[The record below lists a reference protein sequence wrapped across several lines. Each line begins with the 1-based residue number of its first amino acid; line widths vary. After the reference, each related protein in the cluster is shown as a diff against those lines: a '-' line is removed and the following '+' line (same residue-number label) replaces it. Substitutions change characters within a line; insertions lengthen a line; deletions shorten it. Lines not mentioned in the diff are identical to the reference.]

1 MAFVG
6 IETEIII
13 LACVFGFIMA
23 WGIGANDVANA
34 FGTSVG
40 SGAITLRTALLI
52 ACIFEFS
59 GAYLAGG
66 EVTDTIRK
74 GIIDSEEFIGKSDV
88 LVFGMMSA
96 LLAAG
101 LWLFLA
107 STLGWPVSTTH
118 SIIGGIVGFSIIGLS
133 FNAVNW
139 QAVSSIATTWV
150 LSPILSG
157 VLAYFVFKSI
167 KFLIL
172 DTENPFNNALKFS
185 PIYLFFVGFIIS
197 MLTFLKG
204 LKHVGIDLSFDE
216 AILFSSLFAVGIT
229 IIGFLLLKTSNINK
243 QKDASIESFFAIL
256 VIFTACAMAFAHGSN
271 DVANAVGPL
280 AAVVNTVSQNNSLD
294 NEIAITSWILLL
306 GSIAIVIGLL
316 TYGFRV
322 IGTVGKGITKITP
335 SSGFAAELSAA
346 TIVVLSSSYGF
357 PVSTTHTLVGA
368 IIGIGLVN
376 SSRNL
381 DWSKVVQ
388 IFTGWI
394 VTIPIGGI
402 LSILIF
408 YIFKSI
414 YSF

>member
-74 GIIDSEEFIGKSDV
+74 GIIDSEQFIGKSDV

-139 QAVSSIATTWV
+139 EAVSSIATTWV

-157 VLAYFVFKSI
+157 VLAFFVFKSI

-172 DTENPFNNALKFS
+172 DTENPFSNTLKFS
-185 PIYLFFVGFIIS
+185 PIYLFFCWFCN
-197 MLTFLKG
+197 F
-204 LKHVGIDLSFDE
+204 HADLFKR
-216 AILFSSLFAVGIT
+216 I
-229 IIGFLLLKTSNINK
+229 KTRGNR
-243 QKDASIESFFAIL
+243 
-256 VIFTACAMAFAHGSN
+256 
-271 DVANAVGPL
+271 
-280 AAVVNTVSQNNSLD
+280 
-294 NEIAITSWILLL
+294 
-306 GSIAIVIGLL
+306 
-316 TYGFRV
+316 FR
-322 IGTVGKGITKITP
+322 
-335 SSGFAAELSAA
+335 FC
-346 TIVVLSSSYGF
+346 
-357 PVSTTHTLVGA
+357 
-368 IIGIGLVN
+368 
-376 SSRNL
+376 
-381 DWSKVVQ
+381 
-388 IFTGWI
+388 
-394 VTIPIGGI
+394 
-402 LSILIF
+402 
-408 YIFKSI
+408 
-414 YSF
+414 

>member
-172 DTENPFNNALKFS
+172 DTENPFNNTLKFS

-357 PVSTTHTLVGA
+357 PVSTTHTLIGA

>member
-74 GIIDSEEFIGKSDV
+74 GIIDSEQFIGKSDV

-139 QAVSSIATTWV
+139 EAVSSIATTWV

-157 VLAYFVFKSI
+157 VLAFFVFKSI

-172 DTENPFNNALKFS
+172 DTDNPFSNTLKFS
-185 PIYLFFVGFIIS
+185 PIYLFFVGFVIS

-204 LKHVGIDLSFDE
+204 LKHVGIDLDFAEAAFFSF
-216 AILFSSLFAVGIT
+216 LFAIGIT
-229 IIGFLLLKTSNINK
+229 IIGLLLLKTSNISK

-280 AAVVNTVSQNNSLD
+280 AAVVNTVSQNDSLN
-294 NEIAITSWILLL
+294 NEIAVTSWILLL

-381 DWSKVVQ
+381 DWSNVVQ
-388 IFTGWI
+388 IFSGWI
-394 VTIPIGGI
+394 VTIPVGGI

>member
-139 QAVSSIATTWV
+139 EAVSSIATTWV

-157 VLAYFVFKSI
+157 VLAFFVFKSI

-172 DTENPFNNALKFS
+172 DTENPFSNTLKFS
-185 PIYLFFVGFIIS
+185 PIYLFFVGFVIS

-204 LKHVGIDLSFDE
+204 LKHVGIDLDFAEAAFFSF
-216 AILFSSLFAVGIT
+216 LFAIGIT
-229 IIGFLLLKTSNINK
+229 IIGLLLLKTSNISK

-280 AAVVNTVSQNNSLD
+280 AAVVNTVSQNDSLN
-294 NEIAITSWILLL
+294 NEIAVTSWILLL

-316 TYGFRV
+316 TYGFKV

-381 DWSKVVQ
+381 DWSNVVQ
-388 IFTGWI
+388 IFSGWI
-394 VTIPIGGI
+394 VTIPVGGI

>member
-139 QAVSSIATTWV
+139 EAVSSIATTWV

-157 VLAYFVFKSI
+157 VLAFFVFKSI

-172 DTENPFNNALKFS
+172 DTENPFSNTLKFS
-185 PIYLFFVGFIIS
+185 PIYLFFVGFVIS

-204 LKHVGIDLSFDE
+204 LKHVGIDLDFAEAAFFSF
-216 AILFSSLFAVGIT
+216 LFAIGIT
-229 IIGFLLLKTSNINK
+229 IIGLLLLKTSNISK

-280 AAVVNTVSQNNSLD
+280 AAVVNTVSQNDSLN
-294 NEIAITSWILLL
+294 NEIAVTSWILLL

-381 DWSKVVQ
+381 DWS
-388 IFTGWI
+388 
-394 VTIPIGGI
+394 
-402 LSILIF
+402 LSLIH
-408 YIFKSI
+408 I
-414 YSF
+414 

>member
-74 GIIDSEEFIGKSDV
+74 GIIDSEQFIGKSDV

-139 QAVSSIATTWV
+139 EAVSSIATTWV

-157 VLAYFVFKSI
+157 VLAFFVFKSI

-172 DTENPFNNALKFS
+172 DTENPFSNTLKFS
-185 PIYLFFVGFIIS
+185 PIYLFFVGFVIS

-204 LKHVGIDLSFDE
+204 LKHVGIDLDFAEAAFFSF
-216 AILFSSLFAVGIT
+216 LFAIGIT
-229 IIGFLLLKTSNINK
+229 IIGLLLLKTSNISK

-280 AAVVNTVSQNNSLD
+280 AAVVNTVSQNDSLN
-294 NEIAITSWILLL
+294 NEIAVTSWILLL

-316 TYGFRV
+316 TYGFKV

-381 DWSKVVQ
+381 DWSNVVQ
-388 IFTGWI
+388 IFSGWI
-394 VTIPIGGI
+394 VTIPVGGI

>member
-74 GIIDSEEFIGKSDV
+74 GIIDSEQFIGKSDV

-139 QAVSSIATTWV
+139 EAVSSIATTWV

-157 VLAYFVFKSI
+157 VLAFFVFKSI

-172 DTENPFNNALKFS
+172 DTENPFSNTLKFS
-185 PIYLFFVGFIIS
+185 PIYLFFVGFVIS

-204 LKHVGIDLSFDE
+204 LKHVGIDLDFAEAAFFSF
-216 AILFSSLFAVGIT
+216 LFAIGIT
-229 IIGFLLLKTSNINK
+229 IIGLLLLKTSNISK

-280 AAVVNTVSQNNSLD
+280 AAVVNTVSQNDSLN
-294 NEIAITSWILLL
+294 NEIAVTSWILLL

-316 TYGFRV
+316 TYGFKV

-381 DWSKVVQ
+381 DWSNVVQ
-388 IFTGWI
+388 IFSGWI
-394 VTIPIGGI
+394 VTIPVGGI

-408 YIFKSI
+408 YLFKSI

>member
-1 MAFVG
+1 MSFVG

-74 GIIDSEEFIGKSDV
+74 GIIDSEQFIGKSDV

-139 QAVSSIATTWV
+139 EAVSSIATTWV

-157 VLAYFVFKSI
+157 VLAFFVFKSI

-172 DTENPFNNALKFS
+172 DTENPFSNTLKFS
-185 PIYLFFVGFIIS
+185 PIYLFFVGFVIS

-204 LKHVGIDLSFDE
+204 LKHVGIDLDFAEAAFFSF
-216 AILFSSLFAVGIT
+216 LFAIGIT
-229 IIGFLLLKTSNINK
+229 IIGLLLLKTSNISK

-280 AAVVNTVSQNNSLD
+280 AAVVNTVSQNDSLN
-294 NEIAITSWILLL
+294 NEIAVTSWILLL

-381 DWSKVVQ
+381 DWSNVVQ
-388 IFTGWI
+388 IFSGWI
-394 VTIPIGGI
+394 VTIPVGGI

-408 YIFKSI
+408 YIFKTI

>member
-74 GIIDSEEFIGKSDV
+74 GIIDSEQFIGKSDV

-139 QAVSSIATTWV
+139 EAVSSIATTWV

-157 VLAYFVFKSI
+157 VLAFFVFKSI

-172 DTENPFNNALKFS
+172 DTENPFSNTLKFS
-185 PIYLFFVGFIIS
+185 PIYLFFVGFVIS

-204 LKHVGIDLSFDE
+204 LKHVGIDLDFAEAAFFSF
-216 AILFSSLFAVGIT
+216 LFAIGIT
-229 IIGFLLLKTSNINK
+229 IIGLLLLKTSNISK

-280 AAVVNTVSQNNSLD
+280 AAVVNTVSQNDSLN
-294 NEIAITSWILLL
+294 NEIAVTSWILLL

-368 IIGIGLVN
+368 IIGIWLVN

-381 DWSKVVQ
+381 DWSNVVQ
-388 IFTGWI
+388 IFSGWI
-394 VTIPIGGI
+394 VTIPVGGI

>member
-74 GIIDSEEFIGKSDV
+74 GIIDSEQFIDKSDV

-139 QAVSSIATTWV
+139 EAVSSIATTWV

-157 VLAYFVFKSI
+157 VLAFFVFKSI

-172 DTENPFNNALKFS
+172 DTENPFSNTLKFS
-185 PIYLFFVGFIIS
+185 PIYLFFVGFVIS

-204 LKHVGIDLSFDE
+204 LKHVGIDLDFAEAAFFSF
-216 AILFSSLFAVGIT
+216 LFAIGIT
-229 IIGFLLLKTSNINK
+229 IIGLLLLKTSNISK

-280 AAVVNTVSQNNSLD
+280 AAVVNTVSQNDSLN
-294 NEIAITSWILLL
+294 NEIAVTSWILLL

-316 TYGFRV
+316 TYGFKV

-381 DWSKVVQ
+381 DWSNVVQ
-388 IFTGWI
+388 IFSGWI
-394 VTIPIGGI
+394 VTIPVGGI

>member
-74 GIIDSEEFIGKSDV
+74 GIIDSEQFIGKSDV

-139 QAVSSIATTWV
+139 EAVSSIATTWV

-157 VLAYFVFKSI
+157 VLAFFVFKSI

-172 DTENPFNNALKFS
+172 DTENPFSNTLKFS
-185 PIYLFFVGFIIS
+185 PIYLFFVGFVIS

-204 LKHVGIDLSFDE
+204 LKHVGIDLDFAEAAFFSF
-216 AILFSSLFAVGIT
+216 LFAIGIT
-229 IIGFLLLKTSNINK
+229 IIGLLLLKTSNISK

-280 AAVVNTVSQNNSLD
+280 AAVVNTVSQNDSLN
-294 NEIAITSWILLL
+294 NEIAVTSWILLL

-381 DWSKVVQ
+381 DWSNVVQ
-388 IFTGWI
+388 IFSGWI

>member
-172 DTENPFNNALKFS
+172 DTENPFNNTLKFS

-357 PVSTTHTLVGA
+357 PVSTTHTLIGA

-394 VTIPIGGI
+394 VTIPVGGI

>member
-13 LACVFGFIMA
+13 LAWVFGFIM
-23 WGIGANDVANA
+23 A

-74 GIIDSEEFIGKSDV
+74 GIIDSEQFIGKSDV

-139 QAVSSIATTWV
+139 EAVSSIATTWV

-157 VLAYFVFKSI
+157 VLAFFVFKSI

-172 DTENPFNNALKFS
+172 DTENPFSNTLKFS
-185 PIYLFFVGFIIS
+185 PIYLFFVGFVIS

-204 LKHVGIDLSFDE
+204 LKHVGIDLDFAEAAFFSF
-216 AILFSSLFAVGIT
+216 LFAIGIT
-229 IIGFLLLKTSNINK
+229 IIGLLLLKTSNISK

-280 AAVVNTVSQNNSLD
+280 AAVVNTVSQNDSLN
-294 NEIAITSWILLL
+294 NEIAVTSWILLL

-381 DWSKVVQ
+381 DWSNVVQ
-388 IFTGWI
+388 IFSGWI
-394 VTIPIGGI
+394 VTIPVGGI

-408 YIFKSI
+408 YLFKSI

>member
-74 GIIDSEEFIGKSDV
+74 GIIDSEQFVGKSDV

-139 QAVSSIATTWV
+139 EAVSSIATTWV

-157 VLAYFVFKSI
+157 VLAFFVFKSI

-172 DTENPFNNALKFS
+172 DTENPFSNTLKFS
-185 PIYLFFVGFIIS
+185 PIYLFFVGFVIS

-204 LKHVGIDLSFDE
+204 LKHVGIDLDFAEAAFFSF
-216 AILFSSLFAVGIT
+216 LFAIGIT
-229 IIGFLLLKTSNINK
+229 IIGLLLLKTSNISK

-280 AAVVNTVSQNNSLD
+280 AAVVNTVSQNDSLN
-294 NEIAITSWILLL
+294 NEIAVTSWILLL

-316 TYGFRV
+316 TYGFKV

-381 DWSKVVQ
+381 DWSNVVQ
-388 IFTGWI
+388 IFSGWI
-394 VTIPIGGI
+394 VTIPVGGI

>member
-74 GIIDSEEFIGKSDV
+74 GIIDSEQFIGKSDV

-172 DTENPFNNALKFS
+172 DTENPFNNTLKFS
-185 PIYLFFVGFIIS
+185 PRYLFFVGVIIS

-204 LKHVGIDLSFDE
+204 LKHVGIDLDFAEAAFFSF
-216 AILFSSLFAVGIT
+216 LFAIGIT
-229 IIGFLLLKTSNINK
+229 IIGLLLLKTSNISK

-280 AAVVNTVSQNNSLD
+280 AAVVNTVSQNDSLN
-294 NEIAITSWILLL
+294 NEIAVTSWILLL

-381 DWSKVVQ
+381 DWSNVVQ
-388 IFTGWI
+388 IFSGWI
-394 VTIPIGGI
+394 VTIPVGGI

>member
-172 DTENPFNNALKFS
+172 DTENPFNNTLKFS

>member
-74 GIIDSEEFIGKSDV
+74 GIIDSEQFIGKSDV

-139 QAVSSIATTWV
+139 EAVSSIATTWV

-157 VLAYFVFKSI
+157 VLAFFVFKSI

-172 DTENPFNNALKFS
+172 DTENPFSNTLKFS
-185 PIYLFFVGFIIS
+185 PIYLFFVGFVIS

-204 LKHVGIDLSFDE
+204 LKHVGIDLDFVEAAFFSF
-216 AILFSSLFAVGIT
+216 LFAIVIT
-229 IIGFLLLKTSNINK
+229 IIGLLLLKTSNISK

-280 AAVVNTVSQNNSLD
+280 AAVVNTVSQNDSLN
-294 NEIAITSWILLL
+294 NEIAVTSWILLL

-381 DWSKVVQ
+381 DWSNVVQ
-388 IFTGWI
+388 IFSGWI
-394 VTIPIGGI
+394 VTIPVGGI

>member
-1 MAFVG
+1 
-6 IETEIII
+6 
-13 LACVFGFIMA
+13 MA

-74 GIIDSEEFIGKSDV
+74 GIIDSEQFIGKSDV

-139 QAVSSIATTWV
+139 EAVSSIATTWV

-157 VLAYFVFKSI
+157 VLAFFVFKSI

-172 DTENPFNNALKFS
+172 DTENPFSNTLKFS
-185 PIYLFFVGFIIS
+185 PIYLFFVGFVIS

-204 LKHVGIDLSFDE
+204 LKHVGIDLDFAEAAFFSF
-216 AILFSSLFAVGIT
+216 LFAIGIT
-229 IIGFLLLKTSNINK
+229 IIGLLLLKTSNISK

-280 AAVVNTVSQNNSLD
+280 AAVVNTVSQNDSLN
-294 NEIAITSWILLL
+294 NEIAVTSWILLL

-381 DWSKVVQ
+381 DWSNVVQ
-388 IFTGWI
+388 IFSGWI
-394 VTIPIGGI
+394 VTIPVGGI

>member
-74 GIIDSEEFIGKSDV
+74 GIIDSEQFIGKSDV

-139 QAVSSIATTWV
+139 EAVSSIATTWV

-157 VLAYFVFKSI
+157 VLAFFVFKSI

-172 DTENPFNNALKFS
+172 DTENPFSNTLKFS
-185 PIYLFFVGFIIS
+185 PIYLLFVGFVIS

-204 LKHVGIDLSFDE
+204 LKHVGIDLDFAEAAFFSF
-216 AILFSSLFAVGIT
+216 LFAIGIT
-229 IIGFLLLKTSNINK
+229 IIGLLLLKTSNISK

-280 AAVVNTVSQNNSLD
+280 AAVVNTVSQNDSLN
-294 NEIAITSWILLL
+294 NEIAVTSWILLL

-381 DWSKVVQ
+381 DWSNVVQ
-388 IFTGWI
+388 IFSGWI
-394 VTIPIGGI
+394 VTIPVGGI

>member
-52 ACIFEFS
+52 ACIFEFA

-74 GIIDSEEFIGKSDV
+74 GIIDAEEFTGKSDV
-88 LVFGMMSA
+88 LVFGMLSA

-101 LWLFLA
+101 TWLFLA
-107 STLGWPVSTTH
+107 SALGWPVSTTH
-118 SIIGGIVGFSIIGLS
+118 SIVGGIIGFSIIGLS

-150 LSPILSG
+150 LSPLLSG
-157 VLAYFVFKSI
+157 LLAYFVFKSI

-172 DTENPFNNALKFS
+172 DTDNPFLNTLKYS
-185 PIYLFFVGFIIS
+185 PIYLFFVGFVIS

-204 LKHVGIDLSFDE
+204 LKHVGIDLNFEYAFLLSAAFG
-216 AILFSSLFAVGIT
+216 IMLTLVGI
-229 IIGFLLLKTSNINK
+229 ILLRASNIMK
-243 QKDASIESFFAIL
+243 QKDANIESFFAIL

-280 AAVVNTVSQNNSLD
+280 AAVINTVSLEN
-294 NEIAITSWILLL
+294 
-306 GSIAIVIGLL
+306 
-316 TYGFRV
+316 
-322 IGTVGKGITKITP
+322 
-335 SSGFAAELSAA
+335 
-346 TIVVLSSSYGF
+346 
-357 PVSTTHTLVGA
+357 
-368 IIGIGLVN
+368 
-376 SSRNL
+376 
-381 DWSKVVQ
+381 
-388 IFTGWI
+388 
-394 VTIPIGGI
+394 
-402 LSILIF
+402 
-408 YIFKSI
+408 
-414 YSF
+414 

>member
-40 SGAITLRTALLI
+40 SGAITMRTALLI

-172 DTENPFNNALKFS
+172 DTENPFNNTLKFS

-280 AAVVNTVSQNNSLD
+280 AAVVNTVSQNNSPD

>member
-139 QAVSSIATTWV
+139 EAVSSIATTWV

-157 VLAYFVFKSI
+157 VLAFFVFKSI

-172 DTENPFNNALKFS
+172 DTENPFSNTLKFS
-185 PIYLFFVGFIIS
+185 PIYLFFVGFVIS

-204 LKHVGIDLSFDE
+204 LKHVGIDLDFAEAAFFSF
-216 AILFSSLFAVGIT
+216 LFAIGIT
-229 IIGFLLLKTSNINK
+229 IIGLLLLKTSNISK

-280 AAVVNTVSQNNSLD
+280 AAVVNTVSQNDSLN
-294 NEIAITSWILLL
+294 NEIAVTSWILLL

-381 DWSKVVQ
+381 DWSNVVQ
-388 IFTGWI
+388 IFSGWI
-394 VTIPIGGI
+394 VTIPVGGI

>member
-74 GIIDSEEFIGKSDV
+74 GIIDSEQFIDKSDV

-139 QAVSSIATTWV
+139 EAVSSIATTWV

-157 VLAYFVFKSI
+157 VLAFFVFKSI

-172 DTENPFNNALKFS
+172 DTENPFSNTLKFS
-185 PIYLFFVGFIIS
+185 PIYLFFVGFVIS

-204 LKHVGIDLSFDE
+204 LKHVGIDLDFAEAAFFSF
-216 AILFSSLFAVGIT
+216 LFAIGIT
-229 IIGFLLLKTSNINK
+229 IIGLLLLKTSNISK

-280 AAVVNTVSQNNSLD
+280 AAVVNTVSQNDSLN
-294 NEIAITSWILLL
+294 NEIAVTSWILLL

-381 DWSKVVQ
+381 DWSNVVQ
-388 IFTGWI
+388 IFSGWI
-394 VTIPIGGI
+394 VTIPVGGI

>member
-34 FGTSVG
+34 FGTSVASG
-40 SGAITLRTALLI
+40 SITMRTALLI

-74 GIIDSEEFIGKSDV
+74 GIIDSEQFIGKSDV

-139 QAVSSIATTWV
+139 EAVSSIATTWV

-157 VLAYFVFKSI
+157 VLAFFVFKSI

-172 DTENPFNNALKFS
+172 DTENPFSNTLKFS
-185 PIYLFFVGFIIS
+185 QIYLFFVGFVIS

-204 LKHVGIDLSFDE
+204 LKHVGIDLDFAEAAFFSF
-216 AILFSSLFAVGIT
+216 LFAIGIT
-229 IIGFLLLKTSNINK
+229 IIGLLLLKTSNISK

-280 AAVVNTVSQNNSLD
+280 AAVVNTVSQNDSLN
-294 NEIAITSWILLL
+294 NEIAVTSWILLL

-381 DWSKVVQ
+381 DWSNVVQ
-388 IFTGWI
+388 IFSGWI
-394 VTIPIGGI
+394 VTIPVGGI

>member
-74 GIIDSEEFIGKSDV
+74 GIIDSEQFIGKSDV

-139 QAVSSIATTWV
+139 EAVSSIATTWV

-157 VLAYFVFKSI
+157 VLAFFVFKSI

-172 DTENPFNNALKFS
+172 DTENPFSNTLKFS
-185 PIYLFFVGFIIS
+185 PIYLFFVGFVIS

-204 LKHVGIDLSFDE
+204 LKHVGIDLDFAEAAFFSF
-216 AILFSSLFAVGIT
+216 LFAIGIT
-229 IIGFLLLKTSNINK
+229 IIGLLLLKTSNISK

-280 AAVVNTVSQNNSLD
+280 AAVVNTVSQNDSLN
-294 NEIAITSWILLL
+294 NEIAVTSWILLL

-381 DWSKVVQ
+381 DWSNVVQ
-388 IFTGWI
+388 IFSGWI
-394 VTIPIGGI
+394 VTIPVGGI

-408 YIFKSI
+408 YLFKSI